1 MCGFSPSSLMYSE
14 WGGMYEHDGRMLNV
28 STGTGGNLPFRLGAW
43 PEIVVVTLRSGR
55 KAAAEAQTPNG
66 AVTETRTE
74 AKTAA

>member
-1 MCGFSPSSLMYSE
+1 
-14 WGGMYEHDGRMLNV
+14 MLNV